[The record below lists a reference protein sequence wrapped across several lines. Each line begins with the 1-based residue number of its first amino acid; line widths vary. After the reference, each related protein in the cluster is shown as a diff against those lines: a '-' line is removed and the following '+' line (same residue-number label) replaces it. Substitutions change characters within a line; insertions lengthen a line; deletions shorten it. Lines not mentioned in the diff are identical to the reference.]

1 MTEYAYEVWYEGQ
14 ALVQSANADEW
25 FCNETDAEDEAEAT
39 ISEILDEW
47 KSDGCW
53 SGEAEEDFDIKI
65 TEREVSDES
74 I

>member
-1 MTEYAYEVWYEGQ
+1 MEYAYEVWYEGQ

-25 FCNETDAEDEAEAT
+25 FESKTDAEDEAEAT

-53 SGEAEEDFDIKI
+53 DGEVKEDFDIKI
-65 TEREVSDES
+65 IER
-74 I
+74 